1 MSAATM
7 RISQATRPQSGRL
20 SHDERAATV
29 IHRITNAACKHPT
42 KFVSISAHSWL
53 KEASPGLALP
63 MRSSRFNM
71 TAST

>member
-1 MSAATM
+1 MMSV
-7 RISQATRPQSGRL
+7 PLQSYTGI
-20 SHDERAATV
+20 A
-29 IHRITNAACKHPT
+29 NAACKHPT